1 MNFNELMYKAF
12 LIEQDKTKAE
22 RLTFT
27 GNDVKVGASSVA
39 GCARKAAYPILFGEE
54 PPTLD
59 EFIRMRK
66 GNISEGVVEGNLD
79 EMGIKYERQGE
90 YQGSGVFSFFQIH
103 PDILIDLSSPGD
115 NLDEDAQAF
124 IQRSLDKG
132 CKFILI
138 ELKTTNAIPTEPHD
152 YWVRQVN
159 VQAEYIAEAKGISP
173 EKIDMYVYA
182 MELNDGRNAEF
193 NIPYQVEEVM
203 LAQDDALSFVNV
215 IEDYISFVNKEK
227 NTMEFTINDVN
238 RRVGNLC
245 SVCKFAHN
253 CLGSGEI
260 IEFPED
266 IVRTISYVKNW
277 AKQEKNVKA
286 SKDEIKQIML
296 NLGAKKGKAP
306 GYAVTLKGGN
316 SKKVIDPKSFTD
328 EEKLTLAKRNA
339 NLVSVNIKEL
349 AKLKSSD
356 DEKDLWITDEKHMVQ
371 KKTPVSVMITEVK
384 K

>member
-12 LIEQDKTKAE
+12 LREQDKTKAE

-215 IEDYISFVNKEK
+215 IEDYIAFVNKEK